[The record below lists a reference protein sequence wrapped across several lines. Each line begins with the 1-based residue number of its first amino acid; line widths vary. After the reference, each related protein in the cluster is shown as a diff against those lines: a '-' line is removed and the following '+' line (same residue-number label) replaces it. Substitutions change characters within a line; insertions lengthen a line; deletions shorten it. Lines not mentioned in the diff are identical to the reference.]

1 MEVTWR
7 HTIVIPSRA
16 FKEWSCGRDIKCNWP
31 TLRGCAT
38 GCQRY
43 TKRNVV
49 ALAAVARGF
58 ARLSCFTCVL
68 GSWSGVM
75 CMPLS

>member
-1 MEVTWR
+1 MEAYHRNTIESIQGVELWER
-7 HTIVIPSRA
+7 HQVQLA
-16 FKEWSCGRDIKCNWP
+16 

-43 TKRNVV
+43 TRRNVV